1 MKLHW
6 RDFQVSK
13 PMDKRDKM
21 DKSPDSD
28 PFCPYCPYCPC
39 DSESNSDPSSALPS
53 PAEDTPADPQPA
65 PVDTPAPDDDWRSAI
80 PPDTMRRIIEREQAG
95 WTEERRQAHE
105 DEIRRIEDY
114 RRWRGPASPGQA
126 VGIPRAESLQAVG
139 EVLARLG
146 AIWPDGLEPDPQWQ
160 AKVGEAERAGNREA
174 FHSVIEDWEAS
185 EIRRVEAYMS
195 GIRDTVAG
203 WPDEYRRRFALMVK
217 GFWDGNRGMGIT
229 VRGLNPNAAM
239 DKAYRELL
247 PYVPGKGRDT
257 ASPATAPA
265 DDFPF
270 TDMHPR
276 TREILLRHWH
286 AWGADRRQRF
296 EKSVRDVMKE
306 TGYKEGNAAAFVFEK
321 WRKR

>member
-1 MKLHW
+1 MILPPITEFIATLKDAGYVLRVDNERLKVIHPSRPLDNTARQFIRENKPSIIQALQESPILHT
-6 RDFQVSK
+6 
-13 PMDKRDKM
+13 P
-21 DKSPDSD
+21 
-28 PFCPYCPYCPC
+28 
-39 DSESNSDPSSALPS
+39 EGL
-53 PAEDTPADPQPA
+53 DT
-65 PVDTPAPDDDWRSAI
+65 
-80 PPDTMRRIIEREQAG
+80 
-95 WTEERRQAHE
+95 RRQ
-105 DEIRRIEDY
+105 
-114 RRWRGPASPGQA
+114 RGSSPRPSQA

-185 EIRRVEAYMS
+185 ETRQVETYMS
-195 GIRDTVAG
+195 TIRETVAG
-203 WPDEYRRRFALMVK
+203 WPDEYRRRFALMVQ
-217 GFWDGNRGMGIT
+217 GFRDGNRGMGIR
-229 VRGLNPNAAM
+229 VCGLNPNAAM

-270 TDMHPR
+270 TDLHPR